1 VKHKVLLYF
10 CSVLLAGSGL
20 FAESASAQTKAYRQ
34 TNLASNVSGVAANN
48 APSLG
53 DPWAITFLPGR
64 PFFVADSGSGLIR
77 SLNSSGVLSG
87 AVAVPVSPGGMSRAM
102 PTGIASDASGAFGPA
117 DSPFQYVVVTQNGT
131 IDEFST
137 PNGNVP
143 AQAALVRDDSG
154 TGAVYTALALLHPDC
169 CSPFAAVADFNDGKI
184 HTFTNS
190 FDLLDRP
197 SAFQDPNL
205 PAGYAPFGM
214 QVIGN
219 QLFVTYA
226 VQDAAK
232 HGPVSGAGNGVV
244 NVFDTQGNFVR
255 RFATGGSLTAPWGM
269 ALAGANFGPFSGAIL
284 IGNFGDGTISA
295 FDAAS
300 GDFLGQIRN
309 GDGSVIAN
317 PGMRGLA
324 FRADGLA
331 GANTLFFTADI
342 ANGQGGL
349 FGAISTGLVS
359 NTRASITAA
368 TADSSV
374 TVNATVD
381 AGPGNPGVPSGTV
394 TISDGGVSRGTAPL
408 AGGAAAFTLPPAGT
422 AMHVIDVQF
431 SGDATFLPS
440 SSRTEM
446 QVAGAETTVA
456 LTAPAKAAHGSPVTL
471 TAMIRSMGGTPTGT
485 VAFHDGNAEL
495 GSVAINPMGA
505 ASLTVS
511 TLAAG
516 THSLTASFVGTG
528 GFAGSMSTPVST
540 AVSAGAD
547 FTVATNPSSVAV
559 AHGQSAPVM
568 VTVTPSGGFTGNVS
582 LSCVSV
588 PGVTCTFGSS
598 TLAITSGMASTNM
611 NVNTA
616 STVPRYGFL
625 PPGSIGLGCFLAAF
639 ALVGLLIWRGG
650 RMERARVPVLTTA
663 AVLAIFAL
671 SLTLVGCGYGS
682 SYMPPQNSGPA
693 MLTVTAQSG
702 SLSHTATVSITVQ

>member
-1 VKHKVLLYF
+1 MKHKVVF
-10 CSVLLAGSGL
+10 FICSVFLAGSGL

-34 TNLASNVSGVAANN
+34 ANLASEISGVAANN
-48 APSLG
+48 APNLG

-64 PFFVADSGSGLIR
+64 PFFVADSGSGSIS
-77 SLNSSGVLSG
+77 SLDSAGVQSGAIAVSVSSGN
-87 AVAVPVSPGGMSRAM
+87 MSRAM
-102 PTGIASDASGAFGPA
+102 PTGIASDASGAFGLA
-117 DSPFQYVVVTQNGT
+117 GSPFQYVVVTQNGT

-143 AQAALVRDDSG
+143 AQATLVRDDSA
-154 TGAVYTALALLHPDC
+154 TGAVYTALAFLHPDC
-169 CSPFAAVADFNDGKI
+169 CAPFAAVADFNDGTI

-190 FDLLDRP
+190 FDSLDRP
-197 SAFQDPNL
+197 RAFQDPNL
-205 PAGYAPFGM
+205 PAGYAPYGM

-219 QLFVTYA
+219 ELFVSYA

-232 HGPVSGAGNGVV
+232 HGPVTGAGNGIV
-244 NVFDTQGNFVR
+244 NVFDTQGNYVR
-255 RFATGGSLTAPWGM
+255 RFATGGSLNAPWGM
-269 ALAGANFGPFSGAIL
+269 AFAGSNFGPFSRAIL

-300 GDFLGQIRN
+300 GDFLGQIRD

-317 PGMRGLA
+317 PGLRGLA

-331 GANTLFFTADI
+331 DANTLFFTADI

-349 FGAISTGLVS
+349 FGAITSGMVS
-359 NTRASITAA
+359 NTRASATTA

-394 TISDGGVSRGTAPL
+394 MISDGGVSRGTAPL

-446 QVAGAETTVA
+446 RVAGAETTAA
-456 LTAPAKAAHGSPVTL
+456 LTAPATATHGTPVML
-471 TAMIRSMGGTPTGT
+471 TAMVRSTGGTPTGT

-495 GSVAINPMGA
+495 GSVALNSMGA

-528 GFAGSMSTPVST
+528 DFAGSMSAPVST

-547 FTVATNPSSVAV
+547 FTVAANPSSVTV

-588 PGVTCTFGSS
+588 PGITCTFGSS
-598 TLAITSGMASTNM
+598 TIAITSGMGSTTM
-611 NVNTA
+611 NINTA
-616 STVPRYGFL
+616 MTVPRYGLL
-625 PPGSIGLGCFLAAF
+625 PPGSIGLGGFLAVL
-639 ALVGLLIWRGG
+639 ALLGVMIWRRGKLQ
-650 RMERARVPVLTTA
+650 RARVPVWATATVLT
-663 AVLAIFAL
+663 IFAL

-693 MLTVTAQSG
+693 MLMVTAQSG
-702 SLSHTATVSITVQ
+702 SLSHTANVSITVQ

>member
-1 VKHKVLLYF
+1 MKRKVLLYF

-20 FAESASAQTKAYRQ
+20 FAESASAQMKAYRQ
-34 TNLASNVSGVAANN
+34 TDLASNISGVAANN

-53 DPWAITFLPGR
+53 DPWAITFLPGQ
-64 PFFVADSGSGLIR
+64 PFFVANSGSGSIS
-77 SLNSSGVLSG
+77 SLNSSGMQSG
-87 AVAVPVSPGGMSRAM
+87 AVAVTVSAGDMSRAM

-117 DSPFQYVVVTQNGT
+117 GSPFQYLVVTQNGT

-137 PNGNVP
+137 PKGNVP
-143 AQAALVRDDSG
+143 AQATLVRDDSA
-154 TGAVYTALALLHPDC
+154 TGAVYTALALLHPNC
-169 CSPFAAVADFNDGKI
+169 CSPFAAVADFNDGTI

-197 SAFQDPNL
+197 NAFQDPNL
-205 PAGYAPFGM
+205 PAGYAPYGM

-219 QLFVTYA
+219 QVFVSYA

-244 NVFDTQGNFVR
+244 DVFDTQGNFVR
-255 RFATGGSLTAPWGM
+255 RFATGGSLNAPWGM
-269 ALAGANFGPFSGAIL
+269 ALAGANFGPFSDAIL

-295 FDAAS
+295 FDATS

-309 GDGSVIAN
+309 GDGSVITN

-331 GANTLFFTADI
+331 DANTLFFTADI

-349 FGAISTGLVS
+349 FAAITTGLVS
-359 NTRASITAA
+359 NTRASTTAA
-368 TADSSV
+368 TANSSV

-394 TISDGGVSRGTAPL
+394 TISDGGVSQGTAPL

-422 AMHVIDVQF
+422 GMHVIDVQF

-446 QVAGAETTVA
+446 RAAGAQTTAA
-456 LTAPAKAAHGSPVTL
+456 LTAPATATHGSPVTL
-471 TAMIRSMGGTPTGT
+471 TAMIRSMAGTPTGT

-495 GSVAINPMGA
+495 GSVALNPMGA
-505 ASLTVS
+505 ASLTVI

-516 THSLTASFVGTG
+516 THSMTASFVGTG

-547 FTVATNPSSVAV
+547 FTIAANPSSVTV

-568 VTVTPSGGFTGNVS
+568 VTVSPSGGFTGNVS

-588 PGVTCTFGSS
+588 PGITCTFGSS
-598 TLAITSGMASTNM
+598 TLAITSGMASTTM
-611 NVNTA
+611 TVNTA
-616 STVPRYGFL
+616 STVPRYGLL
-625 PPGSIGLGCFLAAF
+625 PPGRIGLGGFLAAF
-639 ALVGLLIWRGG
+639 ALLGVMIWRGG
-650 RMERARVPVLTTA
+650 RLGRARVPVLATA
-663 AVLAIFAL
+663 TVLAIFAL

-693 MLTVTAQSG
+693 LLTVTAQSG
-702 SLSHTATVSITVQ
+702 SLSHTANVSITVQ